1 MPTVAL
7 IGAQWGDEGK
17 GKISDVLAAEADVMA
32 RFNGGNNAGHTVV
45 AGGEKIVLRLV
56 PVGILRPK
64 VRCYVGRG
72 VVVNP
77 TYLLEELDRLAALG
91 VAADHLMVDW
101 HCHLILPYH
110 IELDRAGDAAL
121 GSRRVGTT
129 GRGIGPCYADKAT
142 RLGIRLA
149 DLYDDDASLRDKV
162 SALAGR
168 YEPLLAQLGAKVD
181 INGVLEGLKATAPR
195 LKKIGGDVAAAMRG
209 EISSGAKV
217 LLEGAHGLLLDLD
230 YGTYPYVTSSSCHP
244 ASAYLGLGLPPAC
257 IDNVVGIAK
266 AYQTRVGE
274 GPMPTELE
282 DDTGAYMQKRG
293 NEVGA
298 TTGRPR
304 RCGWLDLVILKYAVE
319 TAGLKM
325 LALNKLDVLD
335 GLPELKVCVGYE
347 LADRKY
353 DRLIPPMDHLA
364 CAKPIYEELP
374 GWEGS
379 VAAARSYEEL
389 PAAARGYIEFVE
401 RYVGAPAAFLSTG
414 PGREEGFLRRPV
426 FT

>member
-1 MPTVAL
+1 MPTVVL

-56 PVGILRPK
+56 PVGILRPA
-64 VRCYVGRG
+64 VRCYIGRG

-77 TYLLEELDRLAALG
+77 AYLLEELDRLAASG
-91 VAADHLMVDW
+91 VAADHLMIDW

-110 IELDRAGDAAL
+110 IELDQAGDAAL
-121 GSRRVGTT
+121 GDRRVGTT

-142 RLGIRLA
+142 RLGIRFA

-162 SALAGR
+162 SALASR
-168 YEPLLAQLGAKVD
+168 YEPLLAKLGAKVD
-181 INGVLEGLKATAPR
+181 INDVLEGLKAAAPR
-195 LKKIGGDVAAAMRG
+195 LKKYGGDVAREMRA
-209 EISSGAKV
+209 EIATGAKV
-217 LLEGAHGLLLDLD
+217 LLEGAHGLLLDID

-244 ASAYLGLGLPPAC
+244 ASAYLSLGLPPAGF
-257 IDNVVGIAK
+257 DNVVGIAK

-274 GPMPTELE
+274 GPMPTELNDE
-282 DDTGAYMQKRG
+282 TGAFMQKRG
-293 NEVGA
+293 NEYGA

-304 RCGWLDLVILKYAVE
+304 RCGWLDLAMLRYAVE
-319 TAGLKM
+319 TAGIKM

-335 GLPELKVCVGYE
+335 GLPALKVGVGYE
-347 LADRKY
+347 VGKGKY
-353 DRLIPPMDHLA
+353 DYLLPPMDHLA
-364 CAKPIYEELP
+364 CAKPIYQELP

-389 PAAARGYIEFVE
+389 PAAARAYVEFIE
-401 RYVGAPAAFLSTG
+401 RWVGVPVAFLSTG
-414 PGREEGFLRRPV
+414 PGREEGFMRRPA
-426 FT
+426 FG